1 MVGFFLIGSSDHSD
15 YGIGIVSDVDLEP
28 LDRQTVIVGL
38 FFQQA
43 IALFVLKSD
52 AGFQIFKWL
61 AFLASDFLEQ
71 SQVGAIFFFDEDT
84 VVTKHWFFASVLSAI
99 IFFIAFVQMMYYLGV
114 MQWIIRHL
122 YVGSS
127 VLPPYKF
134 DPAT

>member
-1 MVGFFLIGSSDHSD
+1 MVGLFLIGSSDHSD
-15 YGIGIVSDVDLEP
+15 YDIRMASDIGLEP
-28 LDRQTVIVGL
+28 LDRQTVLVGL

-61 AFLASDFLEQ
+61 SFLASDFLEQ

-114 MQWIIRHL
+114 MQWIIKHL
-122 YVGSS
+122 YVGSFVTPS
-127 VLPPYKF
+127 SWF